1 MPFDCV
7 HVFVY
12 SFSFGF
18 GGKAMNDLEVEE
30 AFEIIEEAR
39 KKNLVTYIDYL
50 VLRNS
55 VVRIKSDEEYLK
67 KKLEA
72 LKRKLNTEK

>member
-1 MPFDCV
+1 
-7 HVFVY
+7 
-12 SFSFGF
+12 
-18 GGKAMNDLEVEE
+18 MNDLEVEE
-30 AFEIIEEAR
+30 AFEVLEKAR

-55 VVRIKSDEEYLK
+55 VVRTKSDEEYLK
-67 KKLEA
+67 RKLEA